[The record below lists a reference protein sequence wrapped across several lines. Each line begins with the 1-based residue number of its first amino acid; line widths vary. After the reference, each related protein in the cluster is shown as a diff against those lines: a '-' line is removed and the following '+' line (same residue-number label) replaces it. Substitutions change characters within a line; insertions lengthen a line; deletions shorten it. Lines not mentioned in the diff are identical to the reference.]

1 MEKRREKSKKFTSR
15 MQASLLL
22 VFCAIV
28 VLLAALMVR
37 LVYIVQT
44 DGDKYAKQV
53 LSKQT
58 YISSVLPFKRG
69 DIVDCN
75 GTVLATSSLEY
86 KLILDPKLL
95 LEDEDCIKPTINALE
110 KNFSISADTIKGIL
124 KDKADSQYII
134 LLKNLKYDKVQKFK
148 AKQKKNSKINGIWFE
163 EYYVRS
169 YPYKTLACDVI
180 GFSNTYNQGYYGIEE
195 YYNEV
200 LNGTNGR
207 EYGYYDSELDID
219 HIVKNAVDGNS
230 VITTINADVQRI
242 IQENMIKFN
251 KKYGSEGIGML
262 VMNPNDG
269 SVIAMAYNKEYD
281 LNNPSSL
288 TGIYS
293 DKKIAA
299 MSEKKKT
306 KTLQE
311 LWKNDVISHNF
322 EPGSTFKPVTV
333 AAALEE
339 NLVSDKSTFFC
350 DGGETKGGT
359 YIKCSHHHGL
369 LTLGETIEYSC
380 NDAMMQIAELE
391 GKNIFYKYETD
402 FGFGQ
407 KTGIDLPGEEAG
419 QLIEK
424 SMLRKNS
431 SYLATSSFGQS
442 TTATMIQVA
451 AMFSSVV
458 NGGYYYQPHVMQS
471 IVNDNGATVREY
483 DKVLVRKT
491 ISEQTSKLLQKY
503 LYRTVEEGTGTGAK
517 VKGYTIGGKTG
528 TAETIPRGTD
538 DRVVSFIGCSPA
550 INPTVVLYV
559 VIDTPKNVPK
569 QSASYATELA
579 GEVFNKILPVLGVY
593 PDGDI
598 NYGIPT
604 STPTP
609 TQTASKNKKSKKT
622 DERVVKDKSSF
633 KEE

>member
-569 QSASYATELA
+569 QSAGYATELA